1 MQRMNFNPMVR
12 LYNGIKFENRAMS
25 AIDTSYASD
34 NIFQD
39 TSLGTLTY
47 DSSENGLYV
56 VLNHD
61 DGNSNSYPEWMRI
74 LTDIELELLVYL
86 MLEIYGQGIDV
97 SYIEDSSTL
106 DIFYRGNPL
115 GGTALLR
122 LNSLNSTFPGIEGGK
137 VVIDNGV
144 PESEKVKATEI
155 GSTHTL
161 YAYPDAS
168 YIIEDWLKVGD
179 SSFEPVY
186 TYPDSSIAINVTMD
200 SSYAEYKVKYKEQP

>member
-12 LYNGIKFENRAMS
+12 LYNGIKFENRAMG
-25 AIDTSYASD
+25 AIDASYAID

-61 DGNSNSYPEWMRI
+61 DGSSNSHPEWMRI
-74 LTDIELELLVYL
+74 LTDIEAELLTYFMLELY
-86 MLEIYGQGIDV
+86 IRGIDV

-106 DIFYRGNPL
+106 DIFYRGGYNPL

-122 LNSLNSTFPGIEGGK
+122 LNSLNSIGGK
-137 VVIDNGV
+137 VVIDDGV
-144 PESEKVKATEI
+144 PEVEKVKATEI
-155 GSTHTL
+155 GSTHRL
-161 YAYPDAS
+161 YAYPDIG
-168 YIIEDWLKVGD
+168 YIVEKWLKTDD

-186 TYPDSSIAINVTMD
+186 TYPDNSTMIDVSID
-200 SSYAEYKVKYKEQP
+200 SSYAEYKVKYKQP